1 MKTEEKLNMT
11 MLCDFYEL
19 TMGNGYFQTGF
30 KDRITYFDV
39 YFRSVPDGGGFAI
52 AAGLEQLIE
61 YIEDLHF
68 DEQDIAYLRGKG
80 IFCEEFLE
88 YLRTFRFTG
97 DIYAVPEGTP
107 VFPKEPMVI
116 VRAAYIGGCIGTA
129 CTITD
134 ELYGVPALGTMAH
147 AWVQMFDTEY
157 DAFKTYCELYPGNAI
172 MLVDTYDT
180 LHSGIPNAIR
190 AFDEVLRPKGITKC
204 GIRLDSGD
212 IAYLSRK
219 AREMLDEAGWETATI
234 TVSNSLD
241 EYIIRDM
248 WMQDAKID
256 SFGVG
261 ERLITARSEPVFGC
275 VYKLVAVEDKDGN
288 VVPKI
293 KISENVGKITTPH
306 FKKLYRFYGRDTG
319 KAIADYLCV
328 YDETVDDSDKMT
340 IFDPEATWK
349 RKEVYHFEA
358 RELLVPIFKNG
369 ELVYKQPSLEEI
381 RAYCAAQVDTL
392 WDEVKRFDNPHR
404 YYVDLSQKLYD
415 IKQELLTKNGSH

>member
-1 MKTEEKLNMT
+1 MYKILI
-11 MLCDFYEL
+11 CDDERDIRNALRIYL
-19 TMGNGYFQTGF
+19 TGEG
-30 KDRITYFDV
+30 
-39 YFRSVPDGGGFAI
+39 
-52 AAGLEQLIE
+52 
-61 YIEDLHF
+61 
-68 DEQDIAYLRGKG
+68 
-80 IFCEEFLE
+80 
-88 YLRTFRFTG
+88 
-97 DIYAVPEGTP
+97 YAV
-107 VFPKEPMVI
+107 
-116 VRAAYIGGCIGTA
+116 
-129 CTITD
+129 
-134 ELYGVPALGTMAH
+134 
-147 AWVQMFDTEY
+147 
-157 DAFKTYCELYPGNAI
+157 CEA
-172 MLVDTYDT
+172 
-180 LHSGIPNAIR
+180 
-190 AFDEVLRPKGITKC
+190 
-204 GIRLDSGD
+204 DSGLAALELMQREEVQLVLMD
-212 IAYLSRK
+212 I
-219 AREMLDEAGWETATI
+219 MMPGMDGMTATAKLREQ
-234 TVSNSLD
+234 SNVPV
-241 EYIIRDM
+241 I
-248 WMQDAKID
+248 
-256 SFGVG
+256 
-261 ERLITARSEPVFGC
+261 LITAKSEPVFGC

-288 VVPKI
+288 IVPKI

>member
-1 MKTEEKLNMT
+1 MYSYIGTGES
-11 MLCDFYEL
+11 FY
-19 TMGNGYFQTGF
+19 Y
-30 KDRITYFDV
+30 
-39 YFRSVPDGGGFAI
+39 
-52 AAGLEQLIE
+52 
-61 YIEDLHF
+61 
-68 DEQDIAYLRGKG
+68 
-80 IFCEEFLE
+80 
-88 YLRTFRFTG
+88 FTG
-97 DIYAVPEGTP
+97 NFFY
-107 VFPKEPMVI
+107 VI
-116 VRAAYIGGCIGTA
+116 RERAAVCVAQSKAVRTA
-129 CTITD
+129 
-134 ELYGVPALGTMAH
+134 A
-147 AWVQMFDTEY
+147 Q
-157 DAFKTYCELYPGNAI
+157 
-172 MLVDTYDT
+172 
-180 LHSGIPNAIR
+180 SR
-190 AFDEVLRPKGITKC
+190 AQTF
-204 GIRLDSGD
+204 
-212 IAYLSRK
+212 
-219 AREMLDEAGWETATI
+219 
-234 TVSNSLD
+234 
-241 EYIIRDM
+241 
-248 WMQDAKID
+248 
-256 SFGVG
+256 
-261 ERLITARSEPVFGC
+261 ERVA
-275 VYKLVAVEDKDGN
+275 VAVEDKDGN

>member
-1 MKTEEKLNMT
+1 MLNIT
-11 MLCDFYEL
+11 KKDL
-19 TMGNGYFQTGF
+19 T
-30 KDRITYFDV
+30 KI
-39 YFRSVPDGGGFAI
+39 
-52 AAGLEQLIE
+52 
-61 YIEDLHF
+61 
-68 DEQDIAYLRGKG
+68 
-80 IFCEEFLE
+80 
-88 YLRTFRFTG
+88 
-97 DIYAVPEGTP
+97 
-107 VFPKEPMVI
+107 KEPLRYTGGEYGEVI
-116 VRAAYIGGCIGTA
+116 KNESEIQI
-129 CTITD
+129 
-134 ELYGVPALGTMAH
+134 
-147 AWVQMFDTEY
+147 F
-157 DAFKTYCELYPGNAI
+157 
-172 MLVDTYDT
+172 
-180 LHSGIPNAIR
+180 
-190 AFDEVLRPKGITKC
+190 
-204 GIRLDSGD
+204 
-212 IAYLSRK
+212 
-219 AREMLDEAGWETATI
+219 
-234 TVSNSLD
+234 
-241 EYIIRDM
+241 
-248 WMQDAKID
+248 
-256 SFGVG
+256 
-261 ERLITARSEPVFGC
+261 TARSEPVFGC